1 MNPVALVAAS
11 RYPEGK
17 AMLTKLKDQPSVG
30 KLIAQY
36 DQLPRRDQHAL
47 TVLAVAVFLGILY
60 FAVWRPVTDF
70 HDKAA
75 VSKDN
80 AAELVAWVQSNAPII
95 RRLGSGGAGLASASA
110 DVPAD
115 GRALMGLVT
124 RSARESGLTLQR
136 FEPSGEG
143 AIRVWLESVPYA
155 EVAAWLEM
163 LNGKH
168 GIVIDQAALD
178 RAGEPGRVSVRLTLT
193 I

>member
-1 MNPVALVAAS
+1 
-11 RYPEGK
+11 
-17 AMLTKLKDQPSVG
+17 MLTKLKEQPSVG

-36 DQLPRRDQHAL
+36 DQLPKRDQQAL
-47 TVLAVAVFLGILY
+47 TVLGIAVLLGILY
-60 FAVWRPVTDF
+60 FAVWSPVTKF
-70 HDKAA
+70 HDQAA
-75 VSKDN
+75 ASKEN
-80 AAELVAWVQSNAPII
+80 AVELAAWMQSNEPAI
-95 RRLGSGGAGLASASA
+95 RRLGNSGAGPAAASA

-143 AIRVWLESVPYA
+143 AIRVWLEAVPYS

-163 LNGKH
+163 LNGRH
-168 GIVIDQAALD
+168 GVAIDQAALD
-178 RAGEPGRVSVRLTLT
+178 RAGEPGRVSVRLTLA